1 MTSPLTS
8 RENLAHSYSIIR
20 LVSEEENG
28 YVCLFLGVYLL
39 GYVKLKIWFEE
50 KMCYGTKKDA
60 SGTTTTSSSSR
71 ENFNLKFRLKS
82 STHSTLKQQLEQ
94 LYSLRQLEP
103 EFSPFQHCLT
113 L

>member
-1 MTSPLTS
+1 MVQRRMPVVL
-8 RENLAHSYSIIR
+8 H
-20 LVSEEENG
+20 
-28 YVCLFLGVYLL
+28 
-39 GYVKLKIWFEE
+39 
-50 KMCYGTKKDA
+50 
-60 SGTTTTSSSSR
+60 TTTCSR

>member
-1 MTSPLTS
+1 MVQRRMPVVLT
-8 RENLAHSYSIIR
+8 
-20 LVSEEENG
+20 
-28 YVCLFLGVYLL
+28 
-39 GYVKLKIWFEE
+39 
-50 KMCYGTKKDA
+50 
-60 SGTTTTSSSSR
+60 SR

>member
-8 RENLAHSYSIIR
+8 PENLAHSYSIIR

-60 SGTTTTSSSSR
+60 SGTTTTCSR

-82 STHSTLKQQLEQ
+82 SGSSNNLN
-94 LYSLRQLEP
+94 S
-103 EFSPFQHCLT
+103 CIA
-113 L
+113 

>member
-8 RENLAHSYSIIR
+8 PENLAHSYSIIR

-60 SGTTTTSSSSR
+60 SGTTTTCSR
-71 ENFNLKFRLKS
+71 ENFNLKFRLK
-82 STHSTLKQQLEQ
+82 THSTLKQQLEQ